1 MRHGWRFAASIS
13 LSLSACA
20 GYAQGG
26 PAGAGS
32 TVYPPALYA
41 HRVSTNEVEV
51 YWNCTRPEPA
61 IVRLEGVV
69 RNVKG
74 GRVKFMELE
83 LSGANK
89 QGRYVSG
96 GKIALRDIV
105 LYTNQ
110 ISAYALQVRPA
121 GTEERFDLF
130 YWYYMDAR
138 IGDGPR
144 QQFLARDACSP
155 TQHRVPK
162 PVN

>member
-1 MRHGWRFAASIS
+1 MRHGRWFVASIS
-13 LSLSACA
+13 LLLSACA
-20 GYAQGG
+20 GYAPGG
-26 PAGAGS
+26 PVRAGS

-41 HRVSTNEVEV
+41 HRVSTNDVEV

-61 IVRLEGVV
+61 VVQLEGVV

-96 GKIALRDIV
+96 GKTALGDIV

-110 ISAYALQVRPA
+110 ISPYALQIRPA

-130 YWYYMDAR
+130 YWYYVDAR
-138 IGDGPR
+138 IGGSPR

-155 TQHRVPK
+155 SQHRVPK
-162 PVN
+162 PVK